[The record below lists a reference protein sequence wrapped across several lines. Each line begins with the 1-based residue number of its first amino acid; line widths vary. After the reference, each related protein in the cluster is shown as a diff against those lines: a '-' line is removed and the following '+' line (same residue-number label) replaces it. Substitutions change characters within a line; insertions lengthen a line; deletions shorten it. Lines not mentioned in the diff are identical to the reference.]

1 MAGESRL
8 NPPVEEEY
16 GAGLVAWATGPMPFL
31 KLL

>member
-8 NPPVEEEY
+8 NPPVARENE
-16 GAGLVAWATGPMPFL
+16 AGLVAWATGPMPFL